1 MRYGRSRLPKLLIIS
16 VFGIGGGFYVFQ
28 PTFRQL
34 QQQRT
39 GTTATEPAATT
50 SKGTMSMPAITRMF
64 QMLKGSPVAVV
75 GGTILVTG
83 SLLYTYRAVYRP
95 FITRRERAESEAMA
109 NYIFQMEQSKGQRQT
124 SEHS

>member
-1 MRYGRSRLPKLLIIS
+1 MSELIDMRSFSKRVYDSMSLSVISLSPVSPLLVLLRSDADEMRYGRSRLPELLIIS

-50 SKGTMSMPAITRMF
+50 SKGT
-64 QMLKGSPVAVV
+64 
-75 GGTILVTG
+75 
-83 SLLYTYRAVYRP
+83 
-95 FITRRERAESEAMA
+95 
-109 NYIFQMEQSKGQRQT
+109 
-124 SEHS
+124 